1 MREGVLGVSC
11 DRLLE
16 NIASGEGVG
25 DAELGEAL
33 GVELR
38 GVWIRR
44 ERGADPRRIGSG
56 NSANAKLRAKFRA
69 GFRDE
74 FEEFAVEGGMIRRSS
89 PRMSGD
95 STIQLSSSDS
105 SVPLG
110 GEMQESL
117 TDNATWY
124 AFCTRAARRKS
135 TTDGGD
141 QSTKVFT
148 IAHELAHVWIG
159 QNALASADELET
171 GHGRIESFCNGV
183 AAEVLVL
190 KQEFLNAWL
199 HDSGSAH
206 TRVTMLLGSSG

>member
-1 MREGVLGVSC
+1 
-11 DRLLE
+11 
-16 NIASGEGVG
+16 
-25 DAELGEAL
+25 
-33 GVELR
+33 
-38 GVWIRR
+38 
-44 ERGADPRRIGSG
+44 
-56 NSANAKLRAKFRA
+56 
-69 GFRDE
+69 
-74 FEEFAVEGGMIRRSS
+74 
-89 PRMSGD
+89 
-95 STIQLSSSDS
+95 
-105 SVPLG
+105 
-110 GEMQESL
+110 MQESL

-206 TRVTMLLGSSG
+206 SRVNHVARQFWVSGLVSLRRVPVNWVNNQTTTKVYGRNE